1 MSYAGIARYQQ
12 NDVFS
17 MSPARRVVFLYG
29 QTLASLRQ
37 AARHLENGD
46 VEQRSR
52 CLLRAS
58 DILAELLCSLDFEA
72 GGSIASGLAQ
82 LYSWM
87 MTEIF
92 ETDRLR
98 DTRRLQRLTTMV
110 AELHT
115 AWDQAAAQVADQV
128 PSAVVGQ

>member
-1 MSYAGIARYQQ
+1 MSYAGITRYQQ

-37 AARHLENGD
+37 AARFLEAGD
-46 VEQRSR
+46 IEARSKS
-52 CLLRAS
+52 LIRAS

-87 MTEIF
+87 MTEIV
-92 ETDRLR
+92 EINRLR
-98 DTRRLQRLTTMV
+98 DARRLTRLITMV
-110 AELHT
+110 ADLHG
-115 AWDQAAAQVADQV
+115 AWHQAAEQVSEHA
-128 PSAVVGQ
+128 PSAAVGE